1 MMMDTAIQQTN
12 NAVAQTPV
20 TPLERQTIIQRLY
33 ETNSPNFS
41 LMNLF
46 PSYRNSKWPLDLA
59 TRVENQAYE
68 KSHGMKV
75 RLTTLRTD
83 DP

>member
-12 NAVAQTPV
+12 NTVAQTPV

-33 ETNSPNFS
+33 ETNFIIFQ
-41 LMNLF
+41 MNIFRL
-46 PSYRNSKWPLDLA
+46 YRHSKWPLDLA

-75 RLTTLRTD
+75 RLINMYRD
-83 DP
+83 YR